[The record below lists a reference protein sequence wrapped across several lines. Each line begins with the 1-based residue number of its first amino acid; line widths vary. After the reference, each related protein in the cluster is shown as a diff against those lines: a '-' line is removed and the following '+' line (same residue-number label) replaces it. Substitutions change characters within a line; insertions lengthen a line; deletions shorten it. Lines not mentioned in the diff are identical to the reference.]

1 MTSLHYL
8 VLPHTFQSEWKQLH
22 HYITSC
28 SSKRVETMTSLHYL
42 VLPHTHLDGEDGTGG
57 TLLFVMAG
65 VENVVVTGVHA
76 GADPLAGGRPRT
88 TG

>member
-1 MTSLHYL
+1 METITSLHYL
-8 VLPHTFQSEWKQLH
+8 VLLKASGNNN
-22 HYITSC
+22 
-28 SSKRVETMTSLHYL
+28 TSLHYL

>member
-1 MTSLHYL
+1 
-8 VLPHTFQSEWKQLH
+8 
-22 HYITSC
+22 
-28 SSKRVETMTSLHYL
+28 MTSLHYL